1 MKILYII
8 VIIAVIVIIYILK
21 SKLNDNNNKTIDN
34 SNIDITDED
43 IEEEVRQNNKVEA
56 IRMYRTLYKVDLL
69 EAKNAIEKMMNEL

>member
-21 SKLNDNNNKTIDN
+21 SKLNDNNKTIDN